1 MSANG
6 SESWAMQRRQ
16 PRGDEHTHSIIGAF
30 FDVYNELGY
39 GLLES
44 VYAQALSYELRCR
57 GHLVE
62 REVWVDVLYKGQ
74 PVARQRIDLPSDRQ
88 VVLEI
93 KATEQLPRFARR
105 QLL

>member
-6 SESWAMQRRQ
+6 GEFWGMQRRQ

-74 PVARQRIDLPSDRQ
+74 PVARQRIDL
-88 VVLEI
+88 
-93 KATEQLPRFARR
+93 LPDCSAYETRITAKVI
-105 QLL
+105 